1 MTIDSILKTLGIRSK
16 SLAERINDQIMS
28 GYIPS
33 DMAKEIVGKLSSKR
47 INEIMSRA
55 RDKYNLE
62 NDSKVFKD
70 E

>member
-16 SLAERINDQIMS
+16 SLAERINDQVMS

>member
-16 SLAERINDQIMS
+16 SHAERINDQVMS

>member
-1 MTIDSILKTLGIRSK
+1 MTFDSILKTLGLRSK
-16 SLAERINDQIMS
+16 SLAERINDQVMS

-33 DMAKEIVGKLSSKR
+33 DMAKAVVGKLSSKR
-47 INEIMSRA
+47 INEIMSEA
-55 RDKYNLE
+55 RDKYNKE